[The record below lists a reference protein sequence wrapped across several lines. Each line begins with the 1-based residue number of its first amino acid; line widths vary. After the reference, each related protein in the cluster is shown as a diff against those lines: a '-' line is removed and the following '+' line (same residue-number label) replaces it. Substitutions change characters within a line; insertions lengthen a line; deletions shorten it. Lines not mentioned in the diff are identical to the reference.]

1 MKNVVILLF
10 ILFSV
15 DASYAANLPAQC
27 KDLGAQVSA
36 QVVSTAVVDLDQ
48 DQTECT
54 FKVFVNFGE
63 TEIDQ
68 KCPIELSEIEQATFV
83 DPSCSVATG
92 KKLDYTTTQTFNT
105 NDMKS
110 RGLFYW
116 FNFGGYQSDIVF
128 PNYGK

>member
-63 TEIDQ
+63 TEI
-68 KCPIELSEIEQATFV
+68 EQATFV